1 MLTNIWLITKT
12 NLEEYY
18 KYFKNF
24 FNNNYDKLIEII
36 IFYIILSF
44 LYFLVKFLIS
54 KIIRFTIKIRIIPK
68 NHDHQHLK
76 ERIESLFS
84 VIRSILKIVF
94 VLVLIFFVLKE
105 FEIKI
110 IPLITGA
117 GVLGAALVFSFQG
130 VIQDII
136 KGWILIFEDQAR
148 KGEWVN
154 VNNTFIGKVVE
165 FNLRYLVLMDK
176 ERNYVFIPNNQI
188 NFITNLSR
196 ADKKTFIGIRFN
208 KDINLESEIEEIK
221 KFVENHKSKYK
232 SAYDLKLE
240 EKINITPEYYEIF
253 ISFKSKFSLIEYY
266 FTQIKIDLIKQFKDH
281 IREIT

>member
-221 KFVENHKSKYK
+221 KFVENHKSKYRG
-232 SAYDLKLE
+232 AYDLKLE